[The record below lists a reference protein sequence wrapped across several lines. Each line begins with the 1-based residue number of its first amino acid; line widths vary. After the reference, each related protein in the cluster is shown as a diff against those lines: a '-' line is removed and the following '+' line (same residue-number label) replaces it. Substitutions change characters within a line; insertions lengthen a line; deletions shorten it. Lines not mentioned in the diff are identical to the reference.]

1 MDLNIM
7 KIAFIGGGNMGEA
20 ILAALIEK
28 KLCTPADICVS
39 DVSQERLQSLKD
51 KYGVVVTGSNR
62 EAVAGKDVIVLAVKP
77 QTLTEILPDLKGN
90 LKATQL
96 VLSIMAGVR
105 ISKIGEGLAHQ
116 RIVRS
121 MPNTP
126 ARIGYGASGW
136 TATSEVTK
144 NQKDSARAILGAMG
158 KEIYFD
164 DEKYLDM
171 VTAVSGSGPAYVFL
185 LAEALIEAAV
195 KIGLPRQEAETLV
208 SQTMLGSAHLLE
220 QSGQPPADLRRN
232 VTSRGGTTEAALK
245 VFENG
250 GFSKLVEDAVKAAY
264 NRAKELGEAAKS

>member
-1 MDLNIM
+1 M

-20 ILAALIEK
+20 MIAALLEK
-28 KLCTPADICVS
+28 KLASSGDICVA
-39 DVSQERLQSLKD
+39 DVSRERLDYLKG
-51 KYGVVVTGSNR
+51 KYGVAVTGSNG

-77 QTLTEILPDLKGN
+77 QSLPEVLAGLKGSV
-90 LKATQL
+90 KASQL

-105 ISKIGEGLAHQ
+105 INKIGDGLGHK

-126 ARIGYGASGW
+126 AHIGSGVTGW
-136 TATSEVTK
+136 TATSEVTFK
-144 NQKDSARAILGAMG
+144 QKDSARAILGAMG

-164 DEKYLDM
+164 DEKYIDM

-185 LAEALIEAAV
+185 LAESLIEAAV
-195 KIGLPRQEAETLV
+195 NIGLPREEAETLV
-208 SQTMLGSAHLLE
+208 VQMIFGSAKLLVK
-220 QSGQPPADLRRN
+220 SGQPPVELRRN

-250 GFSKLVEDAVKAAY
+250 GFTGLVAEAVKAAY
-264 NRAKELGEAAKS
+264 LRAKELGSG

>member
-1 MDLNIM
+1 
-7 KIAFIGGGNMGEA
+7 
-20 ILAALIEK
+20 
-28 KLCTPADICVS
+28 
-39 DVSQERLQSLKD
+39 
-51 KYGVVVTGSNR
+51 
-62 EAVAGKDVIVLAVKP
+62 
-77 QTLTEILPDLKGN
+77 
-90 LKATQL
+90 
-96 VLSIMAGVR
+96 
-105 ISKIGEGLAHQ
+105 
-116 RIVRS
+116 
-121 MPNTP
+121 
-126 ARIGYGASGW
+126 
-136 TATSEVTK
+136 
-144 NQKDSARAILGAMG
+144 
-158 KEIYFD
+158 
-164 DEKYLDM
+164 M

>member
-1 MDLNIM
+1 V

-20 ILAALIEK
+20 MLAALIEK
-28 KLCTPADICVS
+28 KICLPAAICVS
-39 DVSQERLQSLKD
+39 DVSAERRQYINNR
-51 KYGVVVTGSNR
+51 YGVSVTGRNG

-77 QTLTEILPDLKGN
+77 QTLPEVLPDLKGS
-90 LKATQL
+90 LKSSQL

-105 ISKIGEGLAHQ
+105 IGKIGEGLGHQ
-116 RIVRS
+116 RIVRA

-126 ARIGYGASGW
+126 ARIGYGVTGW
-136 TATSEVTK
+136 TATAQVTEK
-144 NQKDSARAILGAMG
+144 QKDSARSILGALG
-158 KEIYFD
+158 KEIYFA

-195 KIGLPRQEAETLV
+195 KVGLPLKEAEGLV
-208 SQTMLGSAHLLE
+208 TQTMLGSAQLLV
-220 QSGQPPADLRRN
+220 QSGQPPIELRRN

-250 GFSKLVEDAVKAAY
+250 GFAELVAKAI
-264 NRAKELGEAAKS
+264 RAACKRAEELGNG